1 MKRFINEDFLL
12 ETDTAKRLYHDVAK
26 EMPIFDYHCHLSAQ
40 DIAENKQFQTITEAW
55 LSDDHYK
62 WRAMRA
68 HGVEEA
74 YITGEKDEREKFQK
88 WAETV
93 PHLIGNPLYH
103 WTHLELRRCF
113 GMEEILT
120 PANAELI
127 WGTCNELLQ
136 KPSFSARELIQKF
149 NVKALCTTDN
159 PVDSLE
165 YHKQL
170 KEDRSFKVS
179 VLPTFRPDE
188 ALQFELAG
196 FVDWL
201 HRLEAVTDREITT
214 YDDFIAALETRV
226 AYFHD
231 VGCRLSDHGLDQP
244 FFQQATEQEVGQL
257 FQKRMEGRQLTAEE
271 ALKLRTATLLALGKM
286 YAKKGWAMQFH
297 IGALRRTNTKMQRM
311 AGAHAGFDSIADFT
325 YAEDLAR
332 LLDTLDQTDELPKT
346 ILYNL
351 NPRDHYMVASMAGNF
366 QGGRPGKVQ
375 FGTAWWFNDQRDGM
389 EEQMKV
395 LANVGV
401 FSNFVGML
409 TDSRSF
415 LSYTRHEY
423 FRRILC
429 NLIGNWVENG
439 EYPEDYEF
447 LGELVENICFHNI
460 HSYLLEAH

>member
-1 MKRFINEDFLL
+1 MKSFMDEDFLL
-12 ETDTAKRLYHDVAK
+12 ETDTAKRLYHDFAK

-68 HGVEEA
+68 HGVDEA
-74 YITGEKDEREKFQK
+74 YITGEKDDREKFQK

-113 GMEEILT
+113 GIEEILT

-127 WGTCNELLQ
+127 WGKCNELLQ
-136 KPSFSARELIQKF
+136 KPSFSARELIQTF

-170 KEDRSFKVS
+170 KEDQSFEVS

-231 VGCRLSDHGLDQP
+231 AGCRLSDHGLDQP

-257 FQKRMEGRQLTAEE
+257 FQKRIEGRQLTAEE

-286 YAKKGWAMQFH
+286 YAEKGWAMQFH

-389 EEQMKV
+389 EEQMKI

-439 EYPEDYEF
+439 EYPEDYGF

-460 HSYLLEAH
+460 HSYLLKAH